1 MTASRFPHIKGAN
14 TWPGLK
20 TVDPFALQ
28 VSFDP
33 YLWGP
38 DVVIHLCR
46 TRLDAGYQNIGGW
59 ETAADRDA
67 WFDSK
72 AEHEFRLESEFH
84 ILPGTEIKL
93 PIAFEVLNHYNQI
106 FIDFPRT
113 ATEDGSDTTTRY
125 YYFISDVQYRS
136 PSSTACIITVDEWST
151 HKFDVDFDYI
161 DLDRGHAPMAAVSA
175 ASFLSDPMRNSSYL
189 TAPDEVFGDGD
200 RLRYSTRHVI
210 NAGPHWLVIAM
221 TADPEQDPGEYG
233 HRENWRVPTS
243 SAYRIEGAI
252 SQAVFAIEP
261 GDANLMINRINER
274 APQLLPTVQAVFLI
288 PKRMVTTGS
297 TFSFLGVSCHEIA
310 PQQTVTDLITL
321 NQDMFGYPSEYRDIA
336 KLYTMPYAW
345 IELTDETGRTQRIA
359 VEETTGTL
367 KVSVLASILAPFIGV
382 DAYVAGIGSYG
393 ESQLTWDNMTS
404 HSFNI
409 YGDWTRSLHRWNIPT
424 YAVVQNSERAFE
436 WLNHWQ
442 RVQANLANNT
452 SYNTGIETNNLN
464 YSLRNAVLD
473 RQAARLRQQQE
484 NDSRQLRMS
493 QTADYDILDIL
504 IEKSNADLY
513 IDKDLNN
520 TLSSLQQQ
528 EFALAVSNANASA
541 VYTNAENQ
549 TALNLAHSYADYVA
563 MDGALATATATVDT
577 VGNIATN
584 VTSMNNIDNMLMGR
598 TDEQVVGTVQQ
609 GITDTIGI
617 MSTVNSMNYN
627 NTSANAGVTMAQL
640 NLWGAKQNAKNI
652 QATYSMA
659 MSNNRTVAQM
669 SNLVA
674 DVKTA
679 NAIKCETDK
688 LGRQQALD
696 STSLSMQQSYQ
707 TAISNGDIALARA
720 QAGSVKGMSDTSLS
734 RRKQIQDESLA
745 NAQRAG
751 RLGSPRVFAQPT
763 GAMTNYTRPQVLMAN
778 IKTQDPGAIAAAG
791 DYFLRYGYAFSGRQ
805 WRVTSLTPMRHFSF
819 WRGEIRMAADSIN
832 EVTRGILLTMF
843 REGVFVWKDPDEIG
857 TISIYDNN

>member
-1 MTASRFPHIKGAN
+1 MTTSRFPHLKDAN
-14 TWPGLK
+14 AWPGLR

-38 DVVIHLCR
+38 DVVIHLCK
-46 TRLDAGYQNIGGW
+46 TRLDAEYQNVGGW
-59 ETAADRDA
+59 ETAAARDA
-67 WFDSK
+67 WFDSR
-72 AEHEFRLESEFH
+72 AEREFRLESEFH
-84 ILPGTEIKL
+84 VLPGSEIKL
-93 PIAFEVLNHYNQI
+93 PIAFEVLNHYNQL
-106 FIDFPRT
+106 FIDFPPT
-113 ATEDGSDTTTRY
+113 STEDGSNTSTRY
-125 YYFISDVQYRS
+125 YFFISDVQYRS

-151 HKFDVDFDYI
+151 HMFDIDMEYI

-175 ASFLSDPMRNSSYL
+175 SSFLSDPMRNSSYL
-189 TAPDEVFGDGD
+189 TVPDEVFGDGD
-200 RLRYSTRHVI
+200 RLRYSARHVI

-221 TADPEQDPGEYG
+221 TADPEQDPGTYG

-243 SAYRIEGAI
+243 SAYRVEGAI

-261 GDANLMINRINER
+261 SDANLMINRINER

-288 PKRMVTTGS
+288 PKRMVTTG
-297 TFSFLGVSCHEIA
+297 TAFSFLDVQCHEIS

-345 IELTDETGRTQRIA
+345 IELTDETGRIQRIA

-382 DAYVAGIGSYG
+382 DAYIAGIGSYG

-442 RVQANLANNT
+442 RVQANEANT
-452 SYNTGIETNNLN
+452 TAYNTGIETNNLN

-473 RQAARLRQQQE
+473 RQTARLLQQQE
-484 NDSRQLRMS
+484 NDSRQLQLS
-493 QTADYDILDIL
+493 QVADNDILAIL
-504 IEKSNADLY
+504 ITKSNADLY
-513 IDKDLNN
+513 MDKDLND

-549 TALNLAHSYADYVA
+549 TALNLSHSYADYVA

-584 VTSMNNIDNMLMGR
+584 VTSMNNLDNIALGR
-598 TDEQVVGTVQQ
+598 TDEQVIGTIQQ

-679 NAIKCETDK
+679 NAIQCETDK
-688 LGRQQALD
+688 LARQQTLD
-696 STSLSMQQSYQ
+696 TASLTMQQSYQ
-707 TAISNGDIALARA
+707 TAISNGDISLARA

-734 RRKQIQDESLA
+734 RRKQVQDESLA
-745 NAQRAG
+745 NAHRAG

-763 GAMTNYTRPQVLMAN
+763 GSMTNYTRPQVLMAN

-791 DYFLRYGYAFSGRQ
+791 DHFLRYGYALSGRQ
-805 WRVTSLTPMRHFSF
+805 WRVTSLNVMEHFTF
-819 WRGEIRMAADSIN
+819 WKGEPRFGADSIN
-832 EVTRGILLTMF
+832 EVTRGILSAMF
-843 REGVFVWKDPDEIG
+843 REGTFVWRNPDDIG
-857 TISIYDNN
+857 SISIYDN